1 MTHTGTT
8 DMTDSTAT
16 TGGAGTGDTAR
27 GRIDFARSLPK
38 ARRALVQLGMAAR
51 TSLDATLIELVQIR
65 ASQINGCAYC
75 LYLHTADA
83 SRAGESPERLAL
95 VAAWREAGRFFT
107 ERERAALA
115 FTESVTRLD
124 DGVSDTVYAETARH
138 FDEDELS
145 QLLALVVSINAWN
158 RVALATA
165 KETGLD
171 DRRAP

>member
-1 MTHTGTT
+1 MTHTDTTGTT
-8 DMTDSTAT
+8 STTDT
-16 TGGAGTGDTAR
+16 TGR
-27 GRIDFARSLPK
+27 RIDFARSLPK
-38 ARRALVQLGMAAR
+38 ARQALVQLGMAAR

-75 LYLHTADA
+75 LYLHTTDA
-83 SRAGESPERLAL
+83 GKAGESPERLAL
-95 VAAWREAGRFFT
+95 VATWRDAGRFFT

-124 DGVSDTVYAETARH
+124 DGVPDAVYAETARH
-138 FDEDELS
+138 FDEDELA

-158 RVALATA
+158 RVAIATS
-165 KETGLD
+165 KEAGLD